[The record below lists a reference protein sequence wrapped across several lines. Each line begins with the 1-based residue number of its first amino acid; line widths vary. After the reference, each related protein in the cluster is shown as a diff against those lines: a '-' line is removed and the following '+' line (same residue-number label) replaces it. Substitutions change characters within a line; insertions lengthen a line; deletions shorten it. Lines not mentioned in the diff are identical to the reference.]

1 MAKLKFTISAATIS
15 KDTRCNQDNLVV
27 DKFLIN
33 VRNSEYVSYN
43 QIVDTRFP
51 MVFCVSDGVGGQ
63 DGGDIASEKVVLSIY
78 DKIDEIKAF
87 NKQKLN
93 ECLDAVNAEVIER
106 LEEEGCNGGATLSLL
121 VIGEE
126 KACFCN
132 IGDSPIFLYRKK
144 SLVELSEEH
153 TLANEK
159 GKFISSKNKNYE
171 SNVLTK
177 YIGNTEESGSEQAK
191 IDQKDVRNGDIYV
204 ICSDGITKGLTVR
217 KIKNILKN
225 YDVTMAA
232 HKLVECAKSHGAND
246 DITAIEVKVED

>member
-1 MAKLKFTISAATIS
+1 MAKLRFTISAATIS

-246 DITAIEVKVED
+246 DITAIVVKVED